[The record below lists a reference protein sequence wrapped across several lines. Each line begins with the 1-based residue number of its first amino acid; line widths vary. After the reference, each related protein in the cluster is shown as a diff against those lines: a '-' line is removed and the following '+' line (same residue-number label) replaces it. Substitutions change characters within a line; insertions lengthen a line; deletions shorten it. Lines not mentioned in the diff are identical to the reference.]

1 MSAVRISDDVLR
13 LPRCATIDHRY
24 HLDLPRQASQRAAM
38 AAMTPARKVVEAFG
52 DCDALASMYT
62 DDVVWRLNHSLA
74 PNIKGARCTS
84 SVCCPACTAPT
95 VRKPPQPLTARPP
108 LPGPHDG
115 KEAVCGFNVAVFTKF
130 YQEGTTTVEILDEIG
145 TEASS
150 VVRFNMRATSRAGHS
165 YDVEYVLFAKTRDG
179 LVYEVVELMDSQAS
193 AEQHQGNAVGV
204 APRL

>member
-1 MSAVRISDDVLR
+1 VHSTARGDGRHDACPEGRGGIRRLRCPRLDVHR
-13 LPRCATIDHRY
+13 RCRVA
-24 HLDLPRQASQRAAM
+24 
-38 AAMTPARKVVEAFG
+38 
-52 DCDALASMYT
+52 
-62 DDVVWRLNHSLA
+62 
-74 PNIKGARCTS
+74 
-84 SVCCPACTAPT
+84 
-95 VRKPPQPLTARPP
+95 PQPLTRAEHQGCALHLVCVLPSLHCADGKKASTATDSSPP